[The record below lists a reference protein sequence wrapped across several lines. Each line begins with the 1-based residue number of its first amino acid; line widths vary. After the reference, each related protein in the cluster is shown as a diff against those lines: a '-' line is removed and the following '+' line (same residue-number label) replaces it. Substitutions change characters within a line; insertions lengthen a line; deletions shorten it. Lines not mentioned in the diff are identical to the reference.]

1 MKKIIGF
8 LALFLLCNSA
18 FAQEKNVSLD
28 LRDAPIR
35 TCLEM
40 AFKQANINNFVI
52 DNNVA
57 GFVTLTITDQPF
69 ELALKLIMRGA
80 TTPLTYIKENNI
92 YIVKPRTISLVPQTA
107 GPDPIPETSSN
118 NVSFEIIPLVY
129 IDPADL
135 LGAFG
140 NILFINQGRRQ
151 MGGMNGNMG
160 GGFNNSAGNSFL
172 GGGGSF
178 GGNMGMGTGG
188 GGMGNAGG
196 MMGGMGSMG
205 GMNSFGN
212 GGFGGGR
219 NF

>member
-1 MKKIIGF
+1 
-8 LALFLLCNSA
+8 
-18 FAQEKNVSLD
+18 
-28 LRDAPIR
+28 
-35 TCLEM
+35 
-40 AFKQANINNFVI
+40 
-52 DNNVA
+52 
-57 GFVTLTITDQPF
+57 
-69 ELALKLIMRGA
+69 MRGA

-172 GGGGSF
+172 GSGGGF
-178 GGNMGMGTGG
+178 GGNMGMGAGG